1 MVSPHAAWQVI
12 KRRGGDGKRRV
23 CSPNDTHRS
32 QDLLCQRCLRHHF
45 CHPRSLTRLGTGHGA
60 DIQVIYQVHRNM
72 VMSKKLMILLVWK
85 SEELKKKK
93 YEKKPLGCRL
103 QVVVYPGVVVDPLLH
118 PLLLRLLHCHR
129 QQPICFQL
137 HSRRGRRRCNNFNFS
152 VGIGH

>member
-12 KRRGGDGKRRV
+12 KRQGGDGKRRV

-45 CHPRSLTRLGTGHGA
+45 CYPRSLTRLGAGHGA

-72 VMSKKLMILLVWK
+72 VMSKKLMILLVAIRRI
-85 SEELKKKK
+85 
-93 YEKKPLGCRL
+93 EKRKNMRKNPLGCRL

-118 PLLLRLLHCHR
+118 PLLLRLLHHHHQQHTEYKTTHR
-129 QQPICFQL
+129 M
-137 HSRRGRRRCNNFNFS
+137 
-152 VGIGH
+152 